1 LIIGEDTPLS
11 NKAIEEWKAGLLKGK
26 KVFVSAGVKKIHS
39 VIDRIVHQLL
49 EIDRIQY
56 VRVSPSDI
64 QAPSVISIK
73 GTAKIPISTPSHP
86 TAIGVHL
93 IFEPAESTVQFYE
106 INSAEKGY
114 GEKIVNAVMTSIPD
128 DWNALVILDYS
139 DGFWD
144 KMFQRY
150 DKIIIP

>member
-1 LIIGEDTPLS
+1 LN
-11 NKAIEEWKAGLLKGK
+11 NKAVEAWKTSLPKGK
-26 KVFVSAGVKKIHS
+26 HVFVSAGVKNIHP
-39 VIDRIVHQLL
+39 ILDRIVNRLI

-56 VRVSPSDI
+56 VRISPSDI
-64 QAPSVISIK
+64 QASSEIAIN
-73 GTAKIPISTPSHP
+73 GRAKIPISRPSHP

-93 IFEPAESTVQFYE
+93 IFEPADKTVQFYE

-128 DWNALVILDYS
+128 DWKALVILDYS

-144 KMFQRY
+144 IMLQRY
-150 DKIIIP
+150 DKIIIL

>member
-1 LIIGEDTPLS
+1 MS

-26 KVFVSAGVKKIHS
+26 QVFVSSGVKTIHT
-39 VIDRIVHQLL
+39 VMDQIVNRLL
-49 EIDRIQY
+49 ELDRIQY
-56 VRVSPSDI
+56 VRILPSDI
-64 QAPSVISIK
+64 QVSSDIK
-73 GTAKIPISTPSHP
+73 TKGRAKIPISTPFHP

-93 IFEPAESTVQFYE
+93 IFEPAEKTIQFYE

-114 GEKIVNAVMTSIPD
+114 GEKIVNAVMTSIPN
-128 DWNALVILDYS
+128 DWTALVIMDYS

-144 KMFQRY
+144 KMLQRY

>member
-93 IFEPAESTVQFYE
+93 IFEPAERRFNSTKSTQPRRGM
-106 INSAEKGY
+106 EK
-114 GEKIVNAVMTSIPD
+114 KS
-128 DWNALVILDYS
+128 
-139 DGFWD
+139 
-144 KMFQRY
+144 
-150 DKIIIP
+150 